1 MSSIA
6 EMSGENRAGSLPRPS
21 GISWLIDKTMND
33 HRAQERILAVIALGE
48 SGDPRAVRP
57 LIDCCRDKNAE
68 LRWHAIV
75 AIGMIRS
82 GRGVEALIERLRDSH
97 ERGENRERAAMALA
111 AIGNLSAIAGL
122 KEALAGV
129 AEDKAIR
136 SAITGALGR
145 AAAQLSG

>member
-6 EMSGENRAGSLPRPS
+6 EMSGENRVGSLPRPA

-33 HRAQERILAVIALGE
+33 HRVQERILAVIALGE

-82 GRGVEALIERLRDSH
+82 GRGVEALIERLRDTH
-97 ERGENRERAAMALA
+97 EREENRQCAVMALA

-122 KEALAGV
+122 KEALAGA
-129 AEDKAIR
+129 AEDPAIR

-145 AAAQLSG
+145 AAAR